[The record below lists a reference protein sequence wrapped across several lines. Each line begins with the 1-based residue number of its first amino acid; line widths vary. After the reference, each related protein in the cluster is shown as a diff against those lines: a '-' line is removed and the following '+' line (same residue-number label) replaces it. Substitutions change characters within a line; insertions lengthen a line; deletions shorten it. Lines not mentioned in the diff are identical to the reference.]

1 MNSRQL
7 QYAILLSKTLNFSQV
22 AEKLNIS
29 QPALSK
35 QILALENELGVKLF
49 DRNSVPMTITPAGE
63 HFIAQAETLV
73 YKENQLLRSMEQFRL
88 GEAGTLTIG
97 ATPFRSTFLLPDMLR
112 EMRETFPNIQLRLIE
127 KPSAALRK
135 DAAEGKFDFAIVNL
149 PVDDSVLE
157 TILLEPDQLVLVI
170 PTAMASQLLT
180 DASDNISF
188 EDCASVPFVVA
199 SATQE
204 MRHLFDKMCI
214 RANIT
219 PTIAVE
225 AVNLT
230 TVWAIA
236 HAGVAA
242 TILPKQFVSK
252 MPQDGLTVLNIQNA
266 PYIRQP
272 VVAYRR
278 DQVLTAAAKHAIRLL
293 TGNTDLSFHE

>member
-7 QYAILLSKTLNFSQV
+7 HYAILLSKTLNFSQV

-49 DRNSVPMTITPAGE
+49 DRSSTPLKMTPAGE
-63 HFIAQAETLV
+63 HFVAQAETLL
-73 YKENQLLRSMEQFRL
+73 YKENQLLRSMEQFRS

-97 ATPFRSTFLLPDMLR
+97 TTPFRSTFMLPDMLR
-112 EMRETFPNIQLRLIE
+112 QMREAFPNIQLRLIE
-127 KPSAALRK
+127 EPSAALRQ
-135 DAAEGKFDFAIVNL
+135 DAADGQFDFAIVNL
-149 PVDDSVLE
+149 PVDDSLLE
-157 TILLEPDQLVLVI
+157 TIPLEPDQLVLVI
-170 PTAMASQLLT
+170 PTAMKTELLPNV
-180 DASDNISF
+180 SDTVSF
-188 EDCASVPFVVA
+188 EECADIPFVVV
-199 SATQE
+199 STTQE

-225 AVNLT
+225 AINLT
-230 TVWAIA
+230 TVWAVA
-236 HAGVAA
+236 RAGGAA
-242 TILPKQFVSK
+242 TILPKQFVSN
-252 MPQDGLTVLNIQNA
+252 MPQDGLTVLNIENA

-278 DQVLTAAAKHAIRLL
+278 DHVLTAAAKCAIRLL
-293 TGNTDLSFHE
+293 TGNEGF